1 MSDQDPTDA
10 EVVEAASAAAERTV
24 FARYDKS
31 TVRDLD
37 VTVSYEN
44 GELAVDVYLNAE
56 DNADDPQRVANDA
69 ALAARGAVDELLE

>member
-10 EVVEAASAAAERTV
+10 EIVEAASAAAERTV
-24 FARYDKS
+24 FARYNKS

-56 DNADDPQRVANDA
+56 DSADDPQRVANDA